1 MTEVAKLVL
10 KTNRLL
16 LTGRGFHRSLEEISE
31 ESANTSTAA
40 LHRCKKVQKLIPCAL
55 SYPWHGERHVEVLA
69 TLQPEAPRRRAAEG
83 YRVRIHT
90 LEERKKK
97 KRGKGNILI
106 SQKARKRFSRS
117 FIILLYLKQSICWLS
132 APPAHKSTHTHSIQK
147 ITLKL
152 FSFTA
157 DNVTS

>member
-16 LTGRGFHRSLEEISE
+16 LTGRGFHIRGECKHLNCCSAQMQKKYKSWFHVHFLTLDTVRGMLKSLPPCSLKPQGGEPLRVTEY
-31 ESANTSTAA
+31 
-40 LHRCKKVQKLIPCAL
+40 VFIPL
-55 SYPWHGERHVEVLA
+55 RKE
-69 TLQPEAPRRRAAEG
+69 
-83 YRVRIHT
+83 
-90 LEERKKK
+90 KKK

>member
-40 LHRCKKVQKLIPCAL
+40 LHRCKKSTKADSMCTFLPLTRWEACWSPCHPAAWSPKAASRWGL
-55 SYPWHGERHVEVLA
+55 QSTYSYPWG
-69 TLQPEAPRRRAAEG
+69 
-83 YRVRIHT
+83 
-90 LEERKKK
+90 RKKK
-97 KRGKGNILI
+97 GKGNILI

-117 FIILLYLKQSICWLS
+117 FIILRYLKQSICWLS
-132 APPAHKSTHTHSIQK
+132 APPAPKSTHTHHTENGTQVVFFYSR
-147 ITLKL
+147 
-152 FSFTA
+152 
-157 DNVTS
+157 

>member
-40 LHRCKKVQKLIPCAL
+40 LHRCKKSTKADSMCTFLPLTRWEACWSPCHPAAWSPKAANRWGL
-55 SYPWHGERHVEVLA
+55 QSTYSYPWG
-69 TLQPEAPRRRAAEG
+69 
-83 YRVRIHT
+83 
-90 LEERKKK
+90 RKKK
-97 KRGKGNILI
+97 GKGNILI

-132 APPAHKSTHTHSIQK
+132 APPAHKSTQHTENGTRIVVFYSR
-147 ITLKL
+147 
-152 FSFTA
+152 
-157 DNVTS
+157 

>member
-40 LHRCKKVQKLIPCAL
+40 LHRCKKSTKADSMCIFLPLTRWEACWSPCHPAAWSPKAANRWGL
-55 SYPWHGERHVEVLA
+55 QSTYSYPWG
-69 TLQPEAPRRRAAEG
+69 
-83 YRVRIHT
+83 
-90 LEERKKK
+90 RKKK
-97 KRGKGNILI
+97 KGGKGNILI

-132 APPAHKSTHTHSIQK
+132 APPAHKSTHTHTIQK